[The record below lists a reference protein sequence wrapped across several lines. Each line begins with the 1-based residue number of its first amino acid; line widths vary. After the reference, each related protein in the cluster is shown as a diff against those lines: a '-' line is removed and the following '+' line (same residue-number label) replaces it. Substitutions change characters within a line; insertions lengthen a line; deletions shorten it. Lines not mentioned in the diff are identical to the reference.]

1 MIPCLLL
8 IVEPEDYDRS
18 SKARATSRSRSFPR
32 TLDRFEGD
40 DMNSQANF
48 NTDKLVEDLKV
59 VMRDAEALLRATSAQ
74 TGEKIQE
81 VRARAEESLQ
91 QARTRLTQLED
102 DAYQRAR
109 EAADAAEGYVRENPW
124 QALGIAAGV
133 GVLVGL
139 LLSRR

>member
-1 MIPCLLL
+1 
-8 IVEPEDYDRS
+8 
-18 SKARATSRSRSFPR
+18 
-32 TLDRFEGD
+32 
-40 DMNSQANF
+40 MNSQANL

-59 VMRDAEALLRATSAQ
+59 VVRDAEALLRATSAQ

-91 QARTRLTQLED
+91 QARVRLTEMED
-102 DAYQRAR
+102 QAYQRAR
-109 EAADAAEGYVRENPW
+109 ELADSTEGYVKENPW